1 MQSLVHSEDKD
12 LSSNFSVK
20 HTCTSDAYQNFSE
33 LWWLALWRYI
43 FSSNTAAFFRPG
55 PPNLG
60 LSKHILHLP
69 QSIVVLQPLHMPQ
82 PVLLLTRPVMSSGNT
97 NVMCLTCHYV
107 LPFALCSFSNSTRC
121 ISSGIERSGML
132 GSSLMKQDEVV
143 SP

>member
-1 MQSLVHSEDKD
+1 MLVGFVEVHF
-12 LSSNFSVK
+12 LFK
-20 HTCTSDAYQNFSE
+20 HRC
-33 LWWLALWRYI
+33 
-43 FSSNTAAFFRPG
+43 FFRPG

-82 PVLLLTRPVMSSGNT
+82 PVLLLTRPVMSGEVNT
-97 NVMCLTCHYV
+97 NVMCLTHHYV

-121 ISSGIERSGML
+121 TSSGIERSGML
-132 GSSLMKQDEVV
+132 GSSLMKRDEVV